1 MTQAAPRVLTDLT
14 VAVAGQGGDGSLTV
28 VALLGRILAGRGFH
42 MYSARNVASRIKGGH
57 AAAILRGSHTQRGG
71 LNDSIDLLVAFDEE
85 AVELIGPR
93 LSADAIVIFDASAG
107 PAPSQHMPEGV
118 RVFDVPFA
126 RLAVRDLRRDLFK
139 NSLSFGVL
147 TRVLGVPDAEA
158 IATLERRF
166 ARLPTAVREANV
178 AALVN
183 GFGFAEER
191 GISEGDSPWELGS
204 VEAEPRLDITGNHAI
219 ALGFIVAGG
228 RFFTGYPI
236 TPATEIL
243 ESLERHLPQ
252 FGGVVVQAEDELAAI
267 NMAIGAALTGV
278 RTMTATSGPGISLM
292 QEGVSHAGS
301 AEVPM
306 VIVDSQRA
314 GPSTGM
320 PTKPEQSDLGML
332 VHGGNGEFPRIVLT
346 PADPTDCFELSIE
359 ATALASRLQ
368 CPIYIAIDQAVAQHA
383 MTVAPFDLSVGVESG
398 SRLTADQVAGL
409 DEYRRYLVTEDGVS
423 PWALPGTP
431 GGESLVTGNEHN
443 EWGQV
448 DTAPVNRS
456 LQMEKRMSKIAG
468 VLDDLPRGRKWG
480 DGSAA
485 IGILGVG
492 LEVAPMME
500 ATERL
505 AAQGIAMAGL
515 QPRTLFPVLGETV
528 EFVNSRQITYV
539 VEHNHEGQLIEI
551 LAAAGASLDRMTG
564 IRRTDG
570 LIFTPG
576 EIVERI
582 TEEVSR

>member
-252 FGGVVVQAEDELAAI
+252 FGGVAVQAEDELAAI

>member
-158 IATLERRF
+158 IATLEQRF

-191 GISEGDSPWELGS
+191 GISEGDAPWELGS
-204 VEAEPRLDITGNHAI
+204 VETDPRLDITGNHAI

-243 ESLERHLPQ
+243 ESLELHLPQ

-346 PADPTDCFELSIE
+346 PADPTDCFELSVE
-359 ATALASRLQ
+359 ATALATRLQ
-368 CPIYIAIDQAVAQHA
+368 CPIYIAIDQSVAQHA

-409 DEYRRYLVTEDGVS
+409 NEYRRYLVTEDGVS

-468 VLDDLPRGRKWG
+468 VFDDLPRGRKWG

-485 IGILGVG
+485 IGVLGIG

-551 LAAAGASLDRMTG
+551 LAAAGAPLDRMTG

-576 EIVERI
+576 EIVDRI